1 MVEDASKIMNGT
13 LKSTGTNNSHLN
25 FDARD
30 TEKYQRKAIDTL
42 TKTLRHYI
50 NFKEANAFVVSKV
63 QDKKVTIEI
72 LTWSKED
79 LDLIKDN
86 IIETVGDLKDKIVPV
101 RVPLELKFIRIG
113 GTFVESSITIG
124 DD

>member
-13 LKSTGTNNSHLN
+13 LKSTGTNNSHLD

-30 TEKYQRKAIDTL
+30 TGKYQKKAIDTL
-42 TKTLRHYI
+42 IRTLRHYI
-50 NFKEANAFVVSKV
+50 NFKEANAFVVSEVRDEKI
-63 QDKKVTIEI
+63 TIGV
-72 LTWSKED
+72 LTWSQED

-86 IIETVGDLKDKIVPV
+86 IIETVKDLKDKIVPV
-101 RVPLELKFIRIG
+101 RVPLGLEFIGID
-113 GTFVESSITIG
+113 GTFVESSILIG